1 MFITTT
7 QLMTELSAALTT
19 GLTGG
24 FVLLMSGAV
33 PTKAQQDEL
42 VDAATYSVGV
52 FSQAKIKTWVE
63 TAGKGGGKI
72 IAQYDLSSA
81 ETTIELKYN
90 KITLGLSKITT
101 KGVGLITPTPT
112 PTWAFIGFLSYTS
125 GTVSV
130 GNAQAHY
137 GIIATVGIGEASTA
151 DLKIAGAVAQG
162 QDFKL
167 GDLKFNLDTLS
178 I

>member
-7 QLMTELSAALTT
+7 QLLTELAYSLTT
-19 GLTGG
+19 GATSG

-42 VDAATYSVGV
+42 VDTATFPAGV
-52 FSQAKIKTWVE
+52 FSLVSIKTWVE
-63 TAGKGGGKI
+63 AAGKGGGKI
-72 IAQYDLSSA
+72 IAQYDLSP
-81 ETTIELKYN
+81 ETTIDLKYN
-90 KITLGLSKITT
+90 KITLGLSKTTT
-101 KGVGLITPTPT
+101 KGVGLINPTPT
-112 PTWAFIGFLSYTS
+112 PTWAFIGFLTYSS
-125 GTVSV
+125 GTVPV

-137 GIIATVGIGEASTA
+137 GIIATVGIGEASSA